1 MHGRFL
7 IRLTTSLGALA
18 LLNGPAVAGSAI
30 TAMLDTGINGG
41 TLTSVRV
48 PGFDFVDNDADPTD
62 HDDDEHGTQQAR
74 IFNNHAPTSR
84 IMPLRTY
91 SGNGDAGR
99 MLLTRGQAAIDFALR
114 NPDVKIIT
122 LNRLQPVDVGRL
134 QTAANRDVVVLI
146 NAGNQGQG
154 NPQGSATL
162 IPQLGGRGLIVGG
175 HRSDG
180 TIAGESNRPGPS
192 FAEHTITALYTSPF
206 SSIDGTSFALPRV
219 AAAASRVKRRDPH
232 LTPLQVVEILK
243 RTAIDAGSPG
253 VDAVYGHGL
262 LNATAAF
269 EAVGKIEVPDG
280 GGGGGGGSS
289 SSSGAA
295 AAGALVVGGGL
306 YALFKRN
313 ERLKRT
319 LILDEFGRSFWLDMT
334 VAAPRRDRSPTLNL
348 VMADLE
354 REQRVVPLSQT
365 ADMQSYAVI
374 KANADDFRAQFDV
387 DDGDYRGAENVS
399 YSFHSVH
406 RAGREMA
413 FSLNDSQR
421 DQFGA
426 LSLLDAG
433 AAKVDFVGGD
443 ALGAPFM
450 GFTEEGLSSAFKFN
464 AGDNVSVKFG
474 LSANDEERRWGLE
487 SDSAFFETSYETP
500 RFGIAVQIGELHEDG
515 SLFGGASDG
524 PFSVDAART
533 LSLGLSGRYNLAP
546 NTALI
551 GSYTIG
557 MTDVKHKDP
566 SLLRNFSTVK
576 SDSYGAGIVSFDV
589 LRRGDALGVGVF
601 QPLRVTGGEVDS
613 TVPYARDIEGNI
625 FSNTDRYSL
634 VPDGAERNYEL
645 YYSMDVGRNVRFGS
659 HFMYR
664 DQPLHDA
671 DADRERVVM
680 FTLDRDF

>member
-1 MHGRFL
+1 MSGRTIVTL
-7 IRLTTSLGALA
+7 LLSVAATAVSGLASAGA
-18 LLNGPAVAGSAI
+18 PI
-30 TAMLDTGINGG
+30 TASLDTGLANDQMRH
-41 TLTSVRV
+41 VRV
-48 PGFDFVDNDADPTD
+48 PGFDFVDNDADPND
-62 HDDDEHGTQQAR
+62 ISPDKHGTLQAL
-74 IFNNHAPTSR
+74 IFHDSAPTLPY
-84 IMPLRTY
+84 MPLRTY
-91 SGNGDAGR
+91 VGNGDS
-99 MLLTRGQAAIDFALR
+99 MVFSRGQAAIDFALQ
-114 NPDVKIIT
+114 NPNVKV
-122 LNRLQPVDVGRL
+122 LMVNRLQPIGAGSL
-134 QTAANRDVVVLI
+134 QKAANNDVVVLI
-146 NAGNQGQG
+146 NAGNTGSP

-162 IPQLGGRGLIVGG
+162 IPGLGGRGLIVGG
-175 HRSDG
+175 HDASG
-180 TIAGESNRPGPS
+180 QIANESNRAGG
-192 FAEHTITALYTSPF
+192 FAEHYITARHDTTRSEVR
-206 SSIDGTSFALPRV
+206 GTSFAMPRV
-219 AAAASRVKRRDPH
+219 AAAAARVKTRDPH
-232 LTPLQVVEILK
+232 LTPMQVVEILK
-243 RTAIDAGSPG
+243 RTAIDVGSPG
-253 VDAVYGHGL
+253 VDTVYGHGL
-262 LNATAAF
+262 LNRDAAF
-269 EAVGKIEVPDG
+269 EAVGQIDVPGGG

-295 AAGALVVGGGL
+295 AAGALLVGGGL

-319 LILDEFGRSFWLDMT
+319 LILDEFGRSFWMDMT

-365 ADMQSYAVI
+365 DDVQTYAVI
-374 KANADDFRAQFDV
+374 KADADDFRSQFDL

-399 YSFHSVH
+399 YSFHSIH

-433 AAKVDFVGGD
+433 GAAKVDFVGGD
-443 ALGAPFM
+443 TLSAPLM
-450 GFTEEGLSSAFKFN
+450 GFTDEGLSSAFKFD
-464 AGDNVSVKFG
+464 ASDNVSVKFG

-500 RFGIAVQIGELHEDG
+500 RFGLALQIGELHEDG

-524 PFSVDAART
+524 PFSVDASRT
-533 LSLGLSGRYNLAP
+533 LSLGLSGRYNL
-546 NTALI
+546 NERTALI
-551 GSYTIG
+551 GSYTVG

-566 SLLRNFSTVK
+566 GLLKNFSTVK
-576 SDSYGAGIVSFDV
+576 TDSYGAGIVSFDV
-589 LRRGDALGVGVF
+589 VRKGDALGLGVF
-601 QPLRVTGGEVDS
+601 QPLRVTSGEVDS
-613 TVPYARDIEGNI
+613 TVPYARDVEGNI
-625 FSNTDRYSL
+625 YSNTDRYSL

-664 DQPLHDA
+664 DEPLHDA